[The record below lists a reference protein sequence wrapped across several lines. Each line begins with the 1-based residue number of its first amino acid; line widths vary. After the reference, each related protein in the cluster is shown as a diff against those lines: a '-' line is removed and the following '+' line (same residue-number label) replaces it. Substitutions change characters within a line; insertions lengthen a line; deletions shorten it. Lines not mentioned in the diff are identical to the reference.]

1 MTTNKTSS
9 DKSTSKTTTTT
20 TTRRSSPSK
29 PAALAR
35 YLEEENVA
43 LQAIQALTR
52 NLTATR
58 HLWDTKK
65 QEWNEVP
72 DGPTQVAAARTLLAY
87 TIGEPVKRQEILT
100 GPVPEET
107 PAPEEV
113 KATIEK
119 KIAGFVGQDSVTL
132 PQLLAARKALPGS
145 VVTEKPWTPEE
156 WVAHAKRV
164 HGIEADPD

>member
-1 MTTNKTSS
+1 MNTNKTAS
-9 DKSTSKTTTTT
+9 DKSTSKTTTTH
-20 TTRRSSPSK
+20 RSSPSRL
-29 PAALAR
+29 AALAR
-35 YLEEENVA
+35 YLEEENIA

-65 QEWNEVP
+65 QKWNEVP

-164 HGIEADPD
+164 HGIEADPY

>member
-1 MTTNKTSS
+1 MNANKTSP
-9 DKSTSKTTTTT
+9 DKSTSMTTTTT
-20 TTRRSSPSK
+20 THRSSPSK

-35 YLEEENVA
+35 YLEEENIA
-43 LQAIQALTR
+43 LQAVQALAR

-72 DGPTQVAAARTLLAY
+72 DGPTQVSAARTLLAY

-107 PAPEEV
+107 PAPEKV

-119 KIAGFVGQDSVTL
+119 KIAGFVTQDSVTL

>member
-1 MTTNKTSS
+1 MKTNKTSP

-20 TTRRSSPSK
+20 THRSSPSK

-35 YLEEENVA
+35 YLEEENIA
-43 LQAIQALTR
+43 LQAVQALAR

-65 QEWNEVP
+65 KEWIGVP
-72 DGPTQVAAARTLLAY
+72 NGPTQVAAARALLAY

-100 GPVPEET
+100 GPTPEEA
-107 PAPEEV
+107 PAPEEL

-119 KIAGFVGQDSVTL
+119 KIAGFVTQDSVTL

-156 WVAHAKRV
+156 WVAHARRV
-164 HGIEADPD
+164 HGITEDPY

>member
-20 TTRRSSPSK
+20 TSRSSPK
-29 PAALAR
+29 PAALAC
-35 YLEEENVA
+35 YLEEENIA

-52 NLTATR
+52 NLTVTR
-58 HLWDTKK
+58 HLWDKQKK
-65 QEWNEVP
+65 EWIEVP

-87 TIGEPVKRQEILT
+87 TIGEPVKRREILT
-100 GPVPEET
+100 GPTPEEA
-107 PAPEEV
+107 PAPEEL

-119 KIAGFVGQDSVTL
+119 KIAGFVTQDSVTL

-145 VVTEKPWTPEE
+145 VVTGKPWTDED
-156 WVAHAKRV
+156 WVAHARRV
-164 HGIEADPD
+164 HGITENPY

>member
-1 MTTNKTSS
+1 MTPNKTSS
-9 DKSTSKTTTTT
+9 DKSTNKTTTH
-20 TTRRSSPSK
+20 RSSPK

-35 YLEEENVA
+35 YLEEENIA
-43 LQAIQALTR
+43 LQAVQALAR

-65 QEWNEVP
+65 KEWIGVP

-100 GPVPEET
+100 GPTPEEAPVPEEL
-107 PAPEEV
+107 

-119 KIAGFVGQDSVTL
+119 KIAGFVTQDSVTL

-156 WVAHAKRV
+156 WVAHARRV

>member
-20 TTRRSSPSK
+20 THRSSPK

-35 YLEEENVA
+35 YLEEENIA

-52 NLTATR
+52 NLTVTR
-58 HLWDTKK
+58 HLWDKQKK
-65 QEWNEVP
+65 QWIDVP

-100 GPVPEET
+100 GPTPEEA

-119 KIAGFVGQDSVTL
+119 KIAGFVTQDSVTL

-156 WVAHAKRV
+156 WVAHARRV
-164 HGIEADPD
+164 HGITEDPY